1 MLKRGCYNEE
11 IPYHHFRL
19 VLLDGA
25 HQQVR
30 KDQALAL
37 AAEADCD
44 VMLVKGRFGQ
54 DDTPVCR
61 LVDRATR
68 ARIALAKRTA
78 ERKQLFKQKAMERMK
93 TVRIGAR
100 ADANSLA
107 TKGRQMLAILQSG
120 TKVRVAV
127 IFKAEAEKRTRRV
140 LGPKVLNGVLDPLF
154 EQGHGKLVGAFMA
167 HGDAMMSAIVEPSAE
182 YKAAKS
188 KRLDAWKDR
197 KRKARA
203 PEGPGAGGAESADGS
218 ASRSAADADGDGD
231 DLDGFDFDDDLM
243 FGDDVDDDEE
253 LATMAEVAEAGGAA
267 NAGGGG
273 EAGGA
278 CDGGA
283 GARRAG
289 AAVAGGHLARRARA
303 VSDASAVGHGAGRR
317 APATG
322 RERRPACPL
331 AMAHGAPYNLTLSRG
346 SRRTRARSR
355 APAAAALASAC
366 HVCHR
371 KKSGVSTSRS
381 SPYMDTPTVMREAA
395 RAACTLT

>member
-37 AAEADCD
+37 AAAADCD

-120 TKVRVAV
+120 TKVRVA
-127 IFKAEAEKRTRRV
+127 KRS
-140 LGPKVLNGVLDPLF
+140 
-154 EQGHGKLVGAFMA
+154 
-167 HGDAMMSAIVEPSAE
+167 GDLI
-182 YKAAKS
+182 
-188 KRLDAWKDR
+188 
-197 KRKARA
+197 
-203 PEGPGAGGAESADGS
+203 DG
-218 ASRSAADADGDGD
+218 
-231 DLDGFDFDDDLM
+231 
-243 FGDDVDDDEE
+243 
-253 LATMAEVAEAGGAA
+253 
-267 NAGGGG
+267 
-273 EAGGA
+273 
-278 CDGGA
+278 
-283 GARRAG
+283 
-289 AAVAGGHLARRARA
+289 
-303 VSDASAVGHGAGRR
+303 
-317 APATG
+317 
-322 RERRPACPL
+322 
-331 AMAHGAPYNLTLSRG
+331 
-346 SRRTRARSR
+346 
-355 APAAAALASAC
+355 
-366 HVCHR
+366 
-371 KKSGVSTSRS
+371 
-381 SPYMDTPTVMREAA
+381 
-395 RAACTLT
+395 

>member
-283 GARRAG
+283 T
-289 AAVAGGHLARRARA
+289 AAQEPAEPGQPSQEDILRA
-303 VSDASAVGHGAGRR
+303 VLGR
-317 APATG
+317 
-322 RERRPACPL
+322 
-331 AMAHGAPYNLTLSRG
+331 
-346 SRRTRARSR
+346 
-355 APAAAALASAC
+355 
-366 HVCHR
+366 
-371 KKSGVSTSRS
+371 
-381 SPYMDTPTVMREAA
+381 
-395 RAACTLT
+395 